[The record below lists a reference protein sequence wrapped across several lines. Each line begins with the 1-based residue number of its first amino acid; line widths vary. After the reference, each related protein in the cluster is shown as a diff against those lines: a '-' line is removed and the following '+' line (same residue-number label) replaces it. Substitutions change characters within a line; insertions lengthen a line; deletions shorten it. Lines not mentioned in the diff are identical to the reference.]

1 MALPTKKKLNGR
13 KVAKPKKKPVKRDY
27 VKERLTETTERKE
40 KRKSNNKARYKVAKS
55 KGKKPTELNGDVAHK
70 DDNAKNNKKSNLKVI
85 DKSKNRSYARTKNA
99 GRKKKV

>member
-27 VKERLTETTERKE
+27 V
-40 KRKSNNKARYKVAKS
+40 N
-55 KGKKPTELNGDVAHK
+55 
-70 DDNAKNNKKSNLKVI
+70 NAKNNKKSNLKVI